1 MSNNRHRPA
10 DQPTCRWQSSVA
22 TPAMQDAL
30 WSLAASEP
38 ERFITG
44 CKDAAIRFLADIPW
58 WSDFR
63 NKPSLRFQAELI
75 VVMAADAGI
84 AERPPRAYPSSSEHK
99 TSSSEQTSGR
109 AA

>member
-44 CKDAAIRFLADIPW
+44 CKDGRH
-58 WSDFR
+58 
-63 NKPSLRFQAELI
+63 SL
-75 VVMAADAGI
+75 VV
-84 AERPPRAYPSSSEHK
+84 
-99 TSSSEQTSGR
+99 
-109 AA
+109 